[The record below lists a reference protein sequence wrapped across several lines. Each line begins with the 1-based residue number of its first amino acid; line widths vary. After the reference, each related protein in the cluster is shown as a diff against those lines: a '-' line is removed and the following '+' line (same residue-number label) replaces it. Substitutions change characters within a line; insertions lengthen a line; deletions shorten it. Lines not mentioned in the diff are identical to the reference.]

1 MKIIEF
7 KYLTTSLKQV
17 VVNSLIITNNLKPD
31 STALIKFILSNRLY
45 CAIENDK
52 LLACSGYKNLRGN
65 IRLAIL
71 KKLSLSDNGFIERV
85 KTFTVKEKGW
95 TYRHDSCPK
104 NILDTINKKIDKQ
117 LSYNTLF
124 SLIEKS
130 NERMIKS
137 SKSRGFNPIMEIKS
151 PTSSRTLIVL
161 YRP

>member
-71 KKLSLSDNGFIERV
+71 KNLNKSTKEFTDFISANADKLA
-85 KTFTVKEKGW
+85 KKEA
-95 TYRHDSCPK
+95 
-104 NILDTINKKIDKQ
+104 
-117 LSYNTLF
+117 
-124 SLIEKS
+124 
-130 NERMIKS
+130 
-137 SKSRGFNPIMEIKS
+137 
-151 PTSSRTLIVL
+151 
-161 YRP
+161 